1 MVIGVTNK
9 TIVPKRAKMMDMR
22 LWWLRCR
29 GSRKQFCYYW
39 DAGQRIGPI
48 TVLNTIQTFI
58 TKPTILHMQAYGMS
72 HRFPHLC
79 SHHNRV
85 PFLSFYFT
93 RSKWSLQG
101 CVDSQESLTG
111 EDIPWFSGI
120 TNKVTRENNTDQNI
134 DRLINWQYLLPPI
147 KLFYT
152 QSTALN
158 LLLDHFSFLH
168 VSQVLTR
175 DLFASVESERGWYI
189 SCDFISLF
197 YQHHIFFREELGLPA
212 WVAVERCCCDCLFC
226 ESVTYTVELL
236 DQC

>member
-1 MVIGVTNK
+1 MSAQQGQWHQYNKGGNASAMRVTIPVRQGQHCQPDKGNH
-9 TIVPKRAKMMDMR
+9 VRAIDNANVR
-22 LWWLRCR
+22 YPQSNYVGIWNSHV
-29 GSRKQFCYYW
+29 GS
-39 DAGQRIGPI
+39 
-48 TVLNTIQTFI
+48 L
-58 TKPTILHMQAYGMS
+58 L
-72 HRFPHLC
+72 L
-79 SHHNRV
+79 
-85 PFLSFYFT
+85 
-93 RSKWSLQG
+93 
-101 CVDSQESLTG
+101 VDSQESLTG

-120 TNKVTRENNTDQNI
+120 TNIVTRENNTDQNI

-212 WVAVERCCCDCLFC
+212 GVAVERCCCDCLFC
-226 ESVTYTVELL
+226 ESVTYTVELSVL
-236 DQC
+236 VIPIQDIDRCGHICGRMWSSQ